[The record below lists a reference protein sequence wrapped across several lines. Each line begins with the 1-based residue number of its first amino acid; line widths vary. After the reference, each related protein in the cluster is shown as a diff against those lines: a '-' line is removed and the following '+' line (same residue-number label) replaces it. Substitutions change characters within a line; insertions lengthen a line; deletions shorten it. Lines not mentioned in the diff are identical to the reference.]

1 MNKYLYILG
10 LAGAALF
17 SACSTSDDLSIGETP
32 AIDKAKESVLIY
44 EASQDSEEPITLGIG
59 QSRGYTRTPLDTDVD
74 EGFGNFKTESNR
86 FIGVF
91 CLATGTQTGVSNIP
105 DAVAS
110 NHWSDDDDGEL
121 GGLLVKLKDVP
132 AIVRY
137 SSSTYNFKFWN
148 TTTGKEEHYFYPMSN
163 WMKYNFYAYYPQF
176 NPSTIVIDEDEN
188 QKSKVE
194 VTGYEIDG
202 SQDLIWGMSDQVP
215 ESSVSGADPYSAKF
229 SRLARQAAGD
239 ISAYY
244 PEFKFKHQ
252 LVQFNIYV
260 KAVDATALSSLQAV
274 QAKVIDMYVDNAIYK
289 LKFCVASQ
297 ADGFND
303 CQLAMDGDL
312 ASVTKKLGIK
322 KKSTNDN
329 IFDGSAYLAFKS
341 SDADVSTDDYNIG
354 YVGYIMLPSPPTYKE
369 TDINPFKYRLVMKI
383 GYDGSSN
390 TDEVGVE
397 LTPPAIPGTDPVQ
410 YGFIAG
416 KKYNVIVRVQSPE
429 EISAKA
435 VLMEWGTG
443 STIECFT
450 E

>member
-91 CLATGTQTGVSNIP
+91 CLATGTQTGADVP

-110 NHWSDDDDGEL
+110 NHWSDDANGQL

-176 NPSTIVIDEDEN
+176 NSSTI
-188 QKSKVE
+188 
-194 VTGYEIDG
+194 G
-202 SQDLIWGMSDQVP
+202 
-215 ESSVSGADPYSAKF
+215 
-229 SRLARQAAGD
+229 
-239 ISAYY
+239 
-244 PEFKFKHQ
+244 
-252 LVQFNIYV
+252 
-260 KAVDATALSSLQAV
+260 
-274 QAKVIDMYVDNAIYK
+274 
-289 LKFCVASQ
+289 
-297 ADGFND
+297 
-303 CQLAMDGDL
+303 
-312 ASVTKKLGIK
+312 
-322 KKSTNDN
+322 
-329 IFDGSAYLAFKS
+329 
-341 SDADVSTDDYNIG
+341 
-354 YVGYIMLPSPPTYKE
+354 
-369 TDINPFKYRLVMKI
+369 
-383 GYDGSSN
+383 
-390 TDEVGVE
+390 
-397 LTPPAIPGTDPVQ
+397 
-410 YGFIAG
+410 
-416 KKYNVIVRVQSPE
+416 
-429 EISAKA
+429 
-435 VLMEWGTG
+435 
-443 STIECFT
+443 
-450 E
+450 